1 MIKMFN
7 LNEKG
12 IVKRKEMKI
21 NQKNKI
27 FGLNHESGNIKIV
40 NGRQQTKEFSKFDVL
55 FGEVLLKKPIT
66 NVQCEHNLN
75 VNYLKRLNIKDP
87 RKLMKAF

>member
-12 IVKRKEMKI
+12 FVKRKEMKI

-40 NGRQQTKEFSKFDVL
+40 NGRQ
-55 FGEVLLKKPIT
+55 
-66 NVQCEHNLN
+66 
-75 VNYLKRLNIKDP
+75 
-87 RKLMKAF
+87 